1 MTAAASKGGA
11 AATASAATAA
21 ATVAA
26 CAAVI
31 CAVGY
36 RPLCRLLS
44 WMFPAESW
52 GPGKGVELA
61 VQFQWHIMITCLLY
75 LPAVWALRW
84 VMSGRPAYSLRALA
98 FVWNLLLSL
107 LSFLGFMTVLIQQP
121 TLLTVPVHP
130 ERLFVPPVRVVV
142 ALFTLTKAVEFGDTF
157 ILVFKKKPLSFLHVY
172 HHLTVTLYCWSAQRI
187 NVDFAHGFVLM
198 NLGVHSLMYLYYC
211 LSCCVSATG
220 PSSGSKG
227 AKEATSSPGTR
238 SSSSS
243 SRSLL
248 QQLLRQSRPA
258 ITLMQ
263 IAQMIVGMY
272 LATKGALCL
281 HDQQQVLN
289 AQIALAMY
297 TSYAILFL
305 RLYCS
310 SYLPHLSSNR
320 VLLLFLLHAL
330 AAAGVYRLSCATH
343 KLHIA
348 AHCAVA
354 AGASLLLAFICS
366 SSSRSNNE
374 RKSSSSNVWLSLLLA
389 FSLPCGL
396 AVAAKQQE
404 DEQAA
409 CEAAEP
415 TAAAATAA
423 AAATPAAVEGATGA
437 EDLAQRCPSLTST
450 SADSSTLSSCYSSSD
465 DLGAAA
471 PKYPAAAA
479 APEAAAAAG
488 VACSGKEK
496 AETSSAASARVRPR
510 GKGAMRQ
517 LTYKTASINLS
528 GWQLIAAAAGAAA
541 PVVYGQFV
549 SNQWSVGLCVFGGLR
564 WALELQAAHHL
575 RLTA

>member
-1 MTAAASKGGA
+1 M
-11 AATASAATAA
+11 
-21 ATVAA
+21 
-26 CAAVI
+26 

-36 RPLCRLLS
+36 RPLCRVLS

-61 VQFQWHIMITCLLY
+61 VRFQWHIMLTCLLY
-75 LPAVWALRW
+75 LPAVYIVRMF
-84 VMSGRPAYSLRALA
+84 MSVRPAYSLRGIA
-98 FVWNLLLSL
+98 FTWNLVLSL

-121 TLLTVPVHP
+121 SLLTVPVHP
-130 ERLFVPPVRVVV
+130 ERLFTPPVRVVV

-157 ILVFKKKPLSFLHVY
+157 ILVLKKKPLSFLHLY
-172 HHLTVTLYCWSAQRI
+172 HHLTVTLYCWSAQRT
-187 NVDFAHGFVLM
+187 NVDFAHGFVVM

-211 LSCCVSATG
+211 LTCCVSAAR
-220 PSSGSKG
+220 PSSSKG
-227 AKEATSSPGTR
+227 AKDASSSISTR
-238 SSSSS
+238 ST

-248 QQLLRQSRPA
+248 QQVLRQSRPA

-263 IAQMIVGMY
+263 IAQMLVGMY

-297 TSYAILFL
+297 TSYAVLFL

-330 AAAGVYRLSCATH
+330 AAAGVYRLSCAPD
-343 KLHIA
+343 KLHLI
-348 AHCAVA
+348 AHCTVA
-354 AGASLLLAFICS
+354 AGSSLLLASICNGS
-366 SSSRSNNE
+366 KTNEKNANN
-374 RKSSSSNVWLSLLLA
+374 SGSIWLSLLLV

-404 DEQAA
+404 DEQAE
-409 CEAAEP
+409 CEAAK
-415 TAAAATAA
+415 TTAAATAA
-423 AAATPAAVEGATGA
+423 TQGAAEVFACGEGFP
-437 EDLAQRCPSLTST
+437 ERCPSLTST
-450 SADSSTLSSCYSSSD
+450 SAETATLSSCYSSSD

-471 PKYPAAAA
+471 PKCSAATAPAAASR
-479 APEAAAAAG
+479 G
-488 VACSGKEK
+488 VIPSGVEK
-496 AETSSAASARVRPR
+496 RKTASVRVRPR
-510 GKGAMRQ
+510 GEGAMRQ

-528 GWQLIAAAAGAAA
+528 GWQLVAAVAGAAA
-541 PVVYGQFV
+541 PVVYGQFI
-549 SNQWSVGLCVFGGLR
+549 SGQWSVGLCVFGGLR

>member
-1 MTAAASKGGA
+1 MTAAASKSGA
-11 AATASAATAA
+11 AAATSAATAV

-26 CAAVI
+26 SAAVI

-36 RPLCRLLS
+36 RPLCRVLS

-61 VQFQWHIMITCLLY
+61 VHFQWHIMTTCLLY
-75 LPAVWALRW
+75 LPAVYVLRW
-84 VMSGRPAYSLRALA
+84 VMSGRPAYSLRGVA
-98 FVWNLLLSL
+98 FVWNLVLSL
-107 LSFLGFMTVLIQQP
+107 LSFLGFVTVLIQQP
-121 TLLTVPVHP
+121 SLFTVPIHP
-130 ERLFVPPVRVVV
+130 ERLFEPPVRVVV

-172 HHLTVTLYCWSAQRI
+172 HHLTVTLYCWSAQRT

-211 LSCCVSATG
+211 LSCCVSAAT
-220 PSSGSKG
+220 PRSSKDASSNIS
-227 AKEATSSPGTR
+227 TSSGTR
-238 SSSSS
+238 SSSSNSS

-248 QQLLRQSRPA
+248 HQVLRQSRPA

-263 IAQMIVGMY
+263 IAQMLVGMY

-281 HDQQQVLN
+281 HDPQQVVN

-297 TSYAILFL
+297 TSYAVLFL

-330 AAAGVYRLSCATH
+330 AVAGVYWLSCAPH
-343 KLHIA
+343 KLHLI

-354 AGASLLLAFICS
+354 AGASLLLASVCS
-366 SSSRSNNE
+366 SSSKENK
-374 RKSSSSNVWLSLLLA
+374 KSSNSSGNVWLSLLLA

-404 DEQAA
+404 DEQAGGQ
-409 CEAAEP
+409 
-415 TAAAATAA
+415 TAAAATGGAA
-423 AAATPAAVEGATGA
+423 GATRVEGLP
-437 EDLAQRCPSLTST
+437 DRYSSLTST
-450 SADSSTLSSCYSSSD
+450 SAGTATLSSCIKSSD

-471 PKYPAAAA
+471 PKCPAAAA
-479 APEAAAAAG
+479 PTEAAEG
-488 VACSGKEK
+488 VNPSGKK
-496 AETSSAASARVRPR
+496 GKTTAMRARPR
-510 GKGAMRQ
+510 GEGAMRQ

-549 SNQWSVGLCVFGGLR
+549 SGQWSVGLCVFGGLR
-564 WALELQAAHHL
+564 WAIELQAAHHL